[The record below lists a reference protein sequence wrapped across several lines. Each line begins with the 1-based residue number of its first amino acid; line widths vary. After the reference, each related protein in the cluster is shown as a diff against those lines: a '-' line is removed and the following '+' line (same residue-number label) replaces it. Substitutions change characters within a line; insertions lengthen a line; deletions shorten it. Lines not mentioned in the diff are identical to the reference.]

1 MTSLSPPFS
10 PPNEVGSRP
19 RAFSALSNDSKR
31 SRRSSGSGTKLDL
44 TETSKDKKR
53 LNTKADPSKALNEAQ
68 PGALNLPG
76 RRGVARLRS
85 FFPCL
90 SESDNNGPGTAA
102 VAIEEESTLNHL
114 RNVQW
119 RDAEGN
125 VIRELP

>member
-1 MTSLSPPFS
+1 MTSLSPPAS
-10 PPNEVGSRP
+10 PPNDVGSRP
-19 RAFSALSNDSKR
+19 RPFSALSNDSKR

-53 LNTKADPSKALNEAQ
+53 LHTKADPSKALNEAQ
-68 PGALNLPG
+68 PGALDIPG

-85 FFPCL
+85 FFPRL
-90 SESDNNGPGTAA
+90 SESDIGPGTAA

-119 RDAEGN
+119 RDTEGN